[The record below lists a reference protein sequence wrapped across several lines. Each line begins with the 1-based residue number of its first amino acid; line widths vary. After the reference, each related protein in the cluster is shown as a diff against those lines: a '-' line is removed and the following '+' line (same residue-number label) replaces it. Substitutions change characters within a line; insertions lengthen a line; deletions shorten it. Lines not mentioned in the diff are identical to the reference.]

1 MTQMK
6 DSADNVKVLVLLFQ
20 RTICQAIPTVGK
32 GQILNILYAI
42 NAKGAV
48 DLKRVKD
55 IP

>member
-1 MTQMK
+1 MN
-6 DSADNVKVLVLLFQ
+6 DSADNVKVLILLFSKNYLSDS
-20 RTICQAIPTVGK
+20 TSSGK
-32 GQILNILYAI
+32 EKILNILYAI